1 MNGNNFARFLHE
13 QLHTSFESEIFRDIT
28 FYKFLTVVFLLLL
41 IAVLKSAEMLKY
53 PSLFST
59 LAILISL
66 FVFWGLNLA
75 NGAFRNFKNVDVA
88 EWGHALPLVASQVY
102 SIESVG
108 TILTIRNTMARPSRL
123 SYLLKV
129 IFVAAI
135 ALFMLNGWSF
145 QMSYRDAVEI
155 GFDYFKGG
163 TVLVLVLEVCFYLT
177 LPATI
182 CITMFALLT
191 VFENIPG
198 FEGKF
203 GVEDEGQGEAQT
215 ESGNYQIMEDHD
227 DENESEN
234 EQNENENEENEENE
248 SRNQNSEDHKNDDKH
263 RQLFDKADKDQKSK
277 DQIVNSD
284 NDANSADNNNNNSK
298 NKAVSKNKTAPRPKH
313 GYLTILKM
321 RLIFCSILFFPFFL
335 NINEYFVILMTGS
348 LISPCLGFAFPALA
362 YNHHFSNL
370 GKISKCKKV
379 FNYLIMVVGLCL
391 NLAAFVNTVMD
402 GSE

>member
-1 MNGNNFARFLHE
+1 M
-13 QLHTSFESEIFRDIT
+13 
-28 FYKFLTVVFLLLL
+28 FLLLL
-41 IAVLKSAEMLKY
+41 IAGLKSAEMLKY

-66 FVFWGLNLA
+66 FVFWGLNLSK
-75 NGAFRNFKNVDVA
+75 GAFRNFKNVGVA
-88 EWGHALPLVASQVY
+88 EWGQALPLVASQVY

-129 IFVAAI
+129 IFVTAI
-135 ALFMLNGWSF
+135 GLFMLNGWSF
-145 QMSYRDAVEI
+145 QMTYRDAVEI

-203 GVEDEGQGEAQT
+203 GVEDGGEV
-215 ESGNYQIMEDHD
+215 EMNSGDYQIMED
-227 DENESEN
+227 EESES
-234 EQNENENEENEENE
+234 ENEENEN
-248 SRNQNSEDHKNDDKH
+248 RNSEDHKNEDRQ
-263 RQLFDKADKDQKSK
+263 RQLFGESDTDKKAENK
-277 DQIVNSD
+277 IINSESDRKNEED
-284 NDANSADNNNNNSK
+284 NDQNNDRNSK
-298 NKAVSKNKTAPRPKH
+298 NKGLSKDKSGPRPKH

-370 GKISKCKKV
+370 GKISTFKKV
-379 FNYLIMVVGLCL
+379 FNYFIMVVGLCL

-402 GSE
+402 GS